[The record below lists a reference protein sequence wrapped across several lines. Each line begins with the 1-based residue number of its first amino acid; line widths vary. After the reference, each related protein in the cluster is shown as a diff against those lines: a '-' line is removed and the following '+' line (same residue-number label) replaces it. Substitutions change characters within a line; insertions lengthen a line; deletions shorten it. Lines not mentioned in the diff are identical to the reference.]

1 MEKNKC
7 KHNYKDD
14 FGKYHECNNKA
25 WKNSKKNYCILHAKN
40 NKKPK
45 ELFNDK
51 LNEKIKNTKNK
62 ELDLTE
68 VYFCDLSI
76 FKNREIKKRIIFN
89 NSYFTNECVFEGT
102 LFKEKVNFSY
112 VKSPKGSITFKNVV
126 FKKDCEFS
134 SIDFYQIYLSNVKFF
149 GRANFKNSKIKMLDI
164 TDCGKTIFMSLAD
177 FSNTKFVLKANFS
190 DSIFEKEVRFYNTK
204 FHNNVNFDRSIFK
217 NSVKF
222 SGSEFKEV
230 TCKKTFFE
238 DKKVQEFLCRKAR
251 LFCEE
256 TGDREEADKYFK
268 LERRAKRNQ
277 YNSYL
282 HKFLEFCLAD
292 FTTEYGTSWL
302 RILFLWI
309 STILGS
315 SFIYFFSGGLKDSTF
330 LESLYFSMVTFV
342 TLGYGDLVPTKSWI
356 KLFASFEALIGAF
369 LIAAFISVFSRKFM
383 R

>member
-51 LNEKIKNTKNK
+51 LNEKIKNNKNK